1 MHNNDCFVE
10 KLQEEN
16 KELQKENSKHKLTL
30 DIIEEYCMQCNLRWD
45 FTAQFILNTI
55 NKLKKE

>member
-1 MHNNDCFVE
+1 MNNNDCFVE

-30 DIIEEYCMQCNLRWD
+30 DIIKEYCIQCNFRWD
-45 FTAQFILNTI
+45 FTAQVVLNII
-55 NKLKKE
+55 NQLKDN